1 MLKATDNPPARPP
14 GLDTVRAL
22 DGDWWVAHT
31 KSRAEKAFAW
41 DLLARG
47 VPHYLPLATH
57 ESVWGGRRRKV
68 WVPLFPGYVFFC
80 GDAADRHVA
89 LATNRLCQVIP
100 VPVRARFVEEL
111 AAVEQA
117 VDSGLA
123 LEHYP
128 FAVAG
133 RRCRV
138 RSGPLMGLTGTIVRD
153 KDKSRLVLEVAVLGQ
168 GAALEVGADLLE
180 PVE

>member
-14 GLDTVRAL
+14 GIASVAELA
-22 DGDWWVAHT
+22 GDWWVGHT

-41 DLLARG
+41 DLLARD
-47 VPHYLPLATH
+47 VPHYLPLAVR
-57 ESVWGGRRRKV
+57 EAVWGGRKRKV

-80 GDAADRHVA
+80 GGEGVRYAAMT
-89 LATNRLCQVIP
+89 TNRLCQVIA
-100 VPVRARFVEEL
+100 VPRREAFVEQL
-111 AAVEQA
+111 AAVERA
-117 VDSGLA
+117 VDAGLT

-138 RSGPLMGLTGTIVRD
+138 RSGPLMGLAGTIVRD
-153 KDKSRLVLEVAVLGQ
+153 QDKSRLVLEVAILGQ
-168 GAALEVGADLLE
+168 GAALEVAADLLE
-180 PVE
+180 PLD